1 MTDYIPVVMSFDR
14 NYSDYAAVTTQSALY
29 HTKNKLKFYWLI
41 PRKDLLLINELKKKI
56 THKNL
61 IEIKIIEVDDHDIF
75 NEIEISSHW
84 GNVAFNKLL
93 IPKLVLEKKVIYLDT
108 DLLVLDDLESFYII
122 NIKDYLIA
130 GVHDPDGIKTDII
143 NNKNNFDYINS
154 GAMLMNL
161 DLFRSNNYF
170 EKISKIIQ
178 INKNNILS
186 DQCVFNKY
194 TESKKLIVDK
204 KYNFLIYP
212 NLIEEH
218 EKKIIE
224 NLQENKIKI
233 IHFVGPVKPWMEWC
247 NLLVTNIYNFYS
259 NKLREVEV
267 KIKKISNILQALE
280 YISILD
286 KNCSFNKSNIIK
298 YKIIKKLENTIQKS
312 HIDNDLILKNLFNLM
327 AVNKNILELNKIK
340 TDIIKIL
347 VQYKLREN
355 KNLSFPQ
362 VMESINFNI

>member
-14 NYSDYAAVTTQSALY
+14 NYSDYAAGVTQSALY

-41 PRKDLLLINELKKKI
+41 PKKDFLLIDKLKKKI
-56 THKNL
+56 DHQNL
-61 IEIKIIEVDDHDIF
+61 IEIKIIEIDDYNIF

-93 IPKLVLEKKVIYLDT
+93 IPKLVLEEKVIYLDA
-108 DLLVLDDLESFYII
+108 DLLVLDDLESFYTM

-143 NNKNNFDYINS
+143 NNKKIDYINS

-161 DLFRSNNYF
+161 GLFRRNKYF
-170 EKISKIIQ
+170 EKISEIIK
-178 INKNNILS
+178 INKKKILG
-186 DQCVFNKY
+186 DQCIFNKY
-194 TESKKLIVDK
+194 TDNKKLIIDK

-247 NLLVTNIYNFYS
+247 NLLVTNIYSFYS
-259 NKLREVEV
+259 KKLSEVEV
-267 KIKKISNILQALE
+267 KIKKISNILQALV

-286 KNCSFNKSNIIK
+286 KNCSFKKSNIIK
-298 YKIIKKLENTIQKS
+298 YKIIKKLEITIQKS
-312 HIDNDLILKNLFNLM
+312 HIDNDLVLKNLFNLM
-327 AVNKNILELNKIK
+327 AINMNIFELNKIK

-355 KNLSFPQ
+355 QNLSFTQ